1 MIFVKKIICRHSMIE
16 RKYLDLET
24 NRRVR
29 QIQEQKHMKRGM
41 VTNRNR
47 KISNKHKDVSSK
59 KMINHVNPVKDIL
72 LIILSIVLAMTSG
85 LWICK

>member
-1 MIFVKKIICRHSMIE
+1 
-16 RKYLDLET
+16 
-24 NRRVR
+24 
-29 QIQEQKHMKRGM
+29 MKRGM